1 MKRNL
6 FNLFALLS
14 FISVCFIFMGYQ
26 SRTSND
32 DYQSEKAVITEMNR
46 CRMNPKDYAET
57 TLKKHLKRF
66 VNENTYSMANGA
78 LIMTNE
84 GRRRVLDAINELKNM
99 QPVGPLTY
107 DDDLAKAAR
116 FHCEDTGPS
125 GLVGHNSTD
134 GTSMSARLKR
144 YVKDRMRWGENIDY
158 GNSNAEDIVVSLII
172 DDGVPSRGHQKN
184 IMNSSFRRAGA
195 AIGSHKQ
202 YGAMCTIDFSD

>member
-125 GLVGHNSTD
+125 GG
-134 GTSMSARLKR
+134 
-144 YVKDRMRWGENIDY
+144 
-158 GNSNAEDIVVSLII
+158 
-172 DDGVPSRGHQKN
+172 
-184 IMNSSFRRAGA
+184 RAGDLRRK
-195 AIGSHKQ
+195 ISHRPQ
-202 YGAMCTIDFSD
+202 YGISEGGSPGYRRGLCK